1 MLDYEKKLKT
11 LSRNLRR
18 DMTDAERVLW
28 SRLRRGQILGVR
40 FYRQKPLADFIV
52 DFYCAA
58 ANLVIEVDGSQHF
71 EEAGQQADQSRTQK
85 LESLGLMVM
94 RFDNLQVLREIDAVV
109 EAIASVVE
117 RRISPSIPLFQRGKE

>member
-85 LESLGLMVM
+85 LE
-94 RFDNLQVLREIDAVV
+94 
-109 EAIASVVE
+109 
-117 RRISPSIPLFQRGKE
+117 

>member
-117 RRISPSIPLFQRGKE
+117 RRKSPSIPLFQRGKE